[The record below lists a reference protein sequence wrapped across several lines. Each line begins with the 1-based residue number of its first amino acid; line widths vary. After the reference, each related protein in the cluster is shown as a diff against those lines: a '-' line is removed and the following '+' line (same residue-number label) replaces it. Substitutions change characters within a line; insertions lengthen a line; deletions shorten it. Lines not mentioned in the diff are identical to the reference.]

1 MDQQLD
7 NFISSS
13 PESHLGSRASSAAH
27 SDEDDG
33 ACPAA
38 PLPQDLQTEDVDAVP
53 SGGPLWAAQ
62 PSEHDMSSTAAAHQ
76 VRPLAPNSTGTE
88 EKAAS
93 PPLSNPSRQQTL
105 APVELPPGVQP
116 STKLPAPL
124 SPPTVQLRAAAGT
137 LRSRMQH
144 TLMDEE
150 DSEEE
155 DDAAAK
161 TKSNVLKKIGHVSMG
176 KYKVAVE
183 SDSDDAPDADAA
195 VDDQDLTEFSSILK
209 KNRPLSAAADDA
221 LAQEAASAHA
231 EDFWKPISV
240 WSKAKPV
247 SIVKSQLESAVLLS
261 TLDLQLLQSAV
272 ASPLRPPRPPLLRA
286 PAEAPSPSR
295 MAQLP
300 PERGRKWPLNN
311 LVSAKAG
318 HRALSGLQ
326 LTADDAAHL
335 QDIENCIA
343 QGGQITDELRD
354 VRGKLRK
361 LQPVPRAATQL
372 KSSHTVASAELRSM
386 AGDVPQ
392 RNPFLPPNYRGGR
405 AATASEDT
413 VPYDCI
419 RLLQSYDTKAG
430 TAQRLQEH
438 DRMMSDLYASPF
450 LASSL
455 DAAASLTKYAG
466 TMR

>member
-1 MDQQLD
+1 MEQQLD
-7 NFISSS
+7 ASISSS
-13 PESHLGSRASSAAH
+13 PESQLVSRASSGPH
-27 SDEDDG
+27 SDEDDS
-33 ACPAA
+33 ARPAI

-62 PSEHDMSSTAAAHQ
+62 PSEHDMSSTAAALE
-76 VRPLAPNSTGTE
+76 VRPLAPDSTGAE
-88 EKAAS
+88 EKAVS
-93 PPLSNPSRQQTL
+93 PPPSSPSPQQTFS
-105 APVELPPGVQP
+105 PVELPPSLQP
-116 STKLPAPL
+116 TTKLPAA
-124 SPPTVQLRAAAGT
+124 SPPPAQPRAAAST

-144 TLMDEE
+144 NLMEE
-150 DSEEE
+150 EESEEE
-155 DDAAAK
+155 EDAVAK
-161 TKSNVLKKIGHVSMG
+161 SKSNVLKKIGPVSMG

-209 KNRPLSAAADDA
+209 KNRPLSAAADADA

-231 EDFWKPISV
+231 EDFWKPINI

-247 SIVKSQLESAVLLS
+247 SNVKSQLESAVLLS

-272 ASPLRPPRPPLLRA
+272 ASPLRPPRPALLRA
-286 PAEAPSPSR
+286 PAEVPSPSR
-295 MAQLP
+295 MTQLP

-311 LVSAKAG
+311 LLSTKAG

-361 LQPVPRAATQL
+361 LQPVPRAATLL

-438 DRMMSDLYASPF
+438 DRMMSDLCVPLSF
-450 LASSL
+450 ASSL
-455 DAAASLTKYAG
+455 VAAAPLTKYAG

>member
-7 NFISSS
+7 NSISSS
-13 PESHLGSRASSAAH
+13 PESHLGSRASCVAH
-27 SDEDDG
+27 SDEDDS
-33 ACPAA
+33 ACPAV

-62 PSEHDMSSTAAAHQ
+62 PSEHDMSSTAAAHK
-76 VRPLAPNSTGTE
+76 VRPLAPDSTGTEEKAAPDSTGTQEKAAPDSTGTE

-93 PPLSNPSRQQTL
+93 PLLSNPSLQQTL
-105 APVELPPGVQP
+105 PPVELPPGVQP
-116 STKLPAPL
+116 STKVPAPL
-124 SPPTVQLRAAAGT
+124 SPPTVQPRAAAGT

-155 DDAAAK
+155 EDAVAK
-161 TKSNVLKKIGHVSMG
+161 TKSNVLKKIGPVSMG

-183 SDSDDAPDADAA
+183 SDSDDAPDADTP

-247 SIVKSQLESAVLLS
+247 SNVKSQLESAVLLS

-311 LVSAKAG
+311 LLSAKAG

-361 LQPVPRAATQL
+361 LQQVPRAATQL

-438 DRMMSDLYASPF
+438 DRMMSDL
-450 LASSL
+450 
-455 DAAASLTKYAG
+455 
-466 TMR
+466 